1 MQSVWSRTPLSHHV
15 CIYILSNYWIDDLPV
30 SLELIGKEKSF
41 LYYAFYWHILKLKV
55 KLRYRGAHYTWN
67 RNSNEKSW
75 RALNYLEEG
84 HAILEKW
91 LRGTLYLKIDFD
103 SKESYIVYYMVTQ
116 IFCFGCYSS
125 WQRWRRLLLSCRMS
139 PKGYTPC
146 VLYAK
151 GMSHKLFVSW
161 NVTFFIAGVWSLW
174 MNSGE
179 LLLHLMDLRLP
190 GAAANICY
198 HSKRNHCSHSPHLS
212 PDTKPLE
219 SLRRF

>member
-1 MQSVWSRTPLSHHV
+1 M
-15 CIYILSNYWIDDLPV
+15 
-30 SLELIGKEKSF
+30 EKG
-41 LYYAFYWHILKLKV
+41 
-55 KLRYRGAHYTWN
+55 R
-67 RNSNEKSW
+67 
-75 RALNYLEEG
+75 
-84 HAILEKW
+84 AILEKW
-91 LRGTLYLKIDFD
+91 LKGTLYLKIDFD
-103 SKESYIVYYMVTQ
+103 SKESFTVTIWWQ

-146 VLYAK
+146 VLYIK

-174 MNSGE
+174 MNLGE

-198 HSKRNHCSHSPHLS
+198 HSKRNHCLHSPHLS
-212 PDTKPLE
+212 YLSPDTKLFE
-219 SLRRF
+219 SLQRFKLPKVFSFHRKLAYSLTTRK

>member
-1 MQSVWSRTPLSHHV
+1 MK
-15 CIYILSNYWIDDLPV
+15 
-30 SLELIGKEKSF
+30 SLEEHLS
-41 LYYAFYWHILKLKV
+41 
-55 KLRYRGAHYTWN
+55 
-67 RNSNEKSW
+67 
-75 RALNYLEEG
+75 YLEEG

-91 LRGTLYLKIDFD
+91 LKGTLYLKIDFD

-146 VLYAK
+146 VLYTK

-161 NVTFFIAGVWSLW
+161 NVTFFIAVVWSLW
-174 MNSGE
+174 MNLGE
-179 LLLHLMDLRLP
+179 LLLQLMDLRLP

-198 HSKRNHCSHSPHLS
+198 HSKRNHCSHSPHLTS
-212 PDTKPLE
+212 HLIP
-219 SLRRF
+219 SLWRVCEDFNCLKFFPFRGSWHIILTLLSGCFTEQSFK